1 MKTSNK
7 ILLGTF
13 LAVLLIL
20 FSVHI
25 SLYAKYKEGEF
36 KIAGDDMW
44 PTNMITYSLDDVK
57 YVSVDNLEN
66 LVIRQGDSSKL
77 RYDKPIK
84 GDENILSVTKKNDT
98 LFLSGKSAKDKN
110 GKWYKATSLSL
121 AGLLPLKI
129 ANSKIHIGTESSKS
143 GALLIPIDMML
154 DNSFMEVNIREETP
168 MSFGTIKINAINKSR
183 IDLYNL
189 KTNFLDIRLNNSFLE
204 ETTLVADSI
213 RLMTDMDS
221 KFELSGK
228 NLIKAK
234 IVAYE

>member
-13 LAVLLIL
+13 LAGLLIL
-20 FSVHI
+20 LSVHI
-25 SLYAKYKEGEF
+25 SLYAKYKKGEF

-77 RYDKPIK
+77 RYDKPLESE
-84 GDENILSVTKKNDT
+84 ENILSVIKKDDT
-98 LFLSGKSAKDKN
+98 LFLSGKTANNKN
-110 GKWYKATSLSL
+110 SRWYRPTNLSL

-129 ANSKIHIGTESSKS
+129 ANSKVHMGTELPKDN
-143 GALLIPIDMML
+143 AVAVPIDMML
-154 DNSFMEVNIREETP
+154 DNSFMEVNIRQKNA

-183 IDLYNL
+183 INLYNL
-189 KTNFLDIRLNNSFLE
+189 TTNFLDVRLNNSFLE

-228 NLIKAK
+228 NLVKAK

>member
-13 LAVLLIL
+13 LAGLLIL
-20 FSVHI
+20 LSVHI
-25 SLYAKYKEGEF
+25 SLYAKYKKGEF

-77 RYDKPIK
+77 RYDKPLE
-84 GDENILSVTKKNDT
+84 GEENILSVIKKDDT
-98 LFLSGKSAKDKN
+98 LFLSGKSARDKN
-110 GKWYKATSLSL
+110 GRWYRPTNLSV

-129 ANSKIHIGTESSKS
+129 ANSKVHMGTELPKDN
-143 GALLIPIDMML
+143 AVAVPIDMML
-154 DNSFMEVNIREETP
+154 DNSFMEVNIRQKDA
-168 MSFGTIKINAINKSR
+168 SGFGTIKINAINKSR
-183 IDLYNL
+183 INLYNL
-189 KTNFLDIRLNNSFLE
+189 TTNFLDVRLNNSFLE

-228 NLIKAK
+228 NLVKAK